1 MKPIHKY
8 NSGATATLCNGCR
21 TVITPTITQD
31 IFCIPCKV
39 ENHIQSFPTEN
50 REGFTGSE
58 IKEILLQYPNI
69 NMDKLHE
76 ALTGITCIMRNNQMV
91 IYHSDLEKAIL
102 CGIGNRD
109 LRFYEND

>member
-21 TVITPTITQD
+21 AIISPEITQEVL
-31 IFCIPCKV
+31 CVPCKV

-58 IKEILLQYPNI
+58 IKEILFKYPNI
-69 NMDKLHE
+69 NMDTFNK
-76 ALTGITCIMRNNQMV
+76 ALTGITCIMKKNEMV

-102 CGIGNRD
+102 CGIENRD